1 MARRKAPVEVTF
13 QREGE
18 LDKGLG
24 ISMRDLKD
32 CPDKV
37 HMVDA
42 DHTVLKGL
50 GSGKTMGVFFSWP
63 EPSNA
68 PRRPRQFVVDLFNKS
83 GKDVTRLEVG
93 RMVAERFH
101 NFFVVGSLPLS
112 NVDVTQ
118 FFTQDFLSTSQ
129 PSRTI

>member
-32 CPDKV
+32 HSDKV

-42 DHTVLKGL
+42 DHAVLRGL
-50 GSGKTMGVFFSWP
+50 GSGKTMGIFFSWP
-63 EPSNA
+63 EPLNV
-68 PRRPRQFVVDLFNKS
+68 PRRPRQFVVDLINKS

-101 NFFVVGSLPLS
+101 NFFMVSSLLLS

-118 FFTQDFLSTSQ
+118 FFTPTF
-129 PSRTI
+129 